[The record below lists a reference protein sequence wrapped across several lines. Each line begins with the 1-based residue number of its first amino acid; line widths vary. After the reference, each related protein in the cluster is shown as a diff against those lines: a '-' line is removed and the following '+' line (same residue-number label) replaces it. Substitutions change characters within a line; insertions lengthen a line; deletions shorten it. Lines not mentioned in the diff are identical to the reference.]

1 MITAEKPEMGRVAM
15 EVELTNYQDKV
26 LAEAGALAPDK
37 VRRMRVE
44 GIIDSGAAHLVIPQ
58 SAADALGV
66 PVIGE
71 AGVRYAD
78 DRRATKKVVNAVEV
92 GLLNRSGIFRAIV
105 EPDRKNALIG
115 AIVLE
120 DMDFVVDCRQL
131 KLVPRDPDRIQS
143 EIE

>member
-1 MITAEKPEMGRVAM
+1 MIVTEPKEMGRVAV
-15 EVELTNYQDKV
+15 EVELVNYGDKV
-26 LAEAGALAPDK
+26 LAKAGNITPEE
-37 VRRMRVE
+37 VRAIRLE
-44 GIIDSGAAHLVIPQ
+44 GIIDTGAAHLVIPQ

-66 PVIGE
+66 PVMGE

-78 DRRATKKVVNAVEV
+78 NRRATKKIVTAVEV
-92 GLLNRSGIFRAIV
+92 NLLGRSGIFRAIV
-105 EPDRKNALIG
+105 EPDRKDALIG

-120 DMDFVVDCRQL
+120 DMDFVVDCRQQ